1 MLGEQRTG
9 TIDGIRIQT
18 ISHTPP
24 QVTINGQPGQLAIVD
39 ADGSIVAIGVEVAR
53 EVEAAVINCLRN
65 TLKGQGFLRVISN
78 PIQPL
83 QKAA

>member
-1 MLGEQRTG
+1 MLGEQTTG
-9 TIDGIRIQT
+9 AIEGIRVQAV
-18 ISHTPP
+18 SHTPP
-24 QVTINGQPGQLAIVD
+24 QVTINGQPGQLAVIA

-65 TLKGQGFLRVISN
+65 TMKGQGFLRVLSN

-83 QKAA
+83 KQAA